1 MKIRAKVK
9 NNRLVVRMKF
19 APSETLSTRELESLG
34 TREIQGIL
42 KPRQIRRNVLEY
54 TGSSGIPFGKYLERT
69 ISKAEFYHFMIQI
82 AEAVRKVR
90 EGNLFINRLVFD
102 LRYVYVNE
110 GTRDLLFLYV
120 PMQSGYAGLG
130 ALKFMEEILYAA
142 KIGEDTELSIAK
154 YRDFIRKQSDLDP
167 DAIKAF
173 ISRANR
179 GLDNRDERTMLME
192 DEADKSEQTALMEDA
207 EEDTDRTVLMKSTE
221 EQDATGFMEET
232 DSEGKKAPVF
242 YAVLIH
248 RLTKERIEVDKT
260 VFRLGKGAGCV
271 DHRIDNGVVS
281 RIHADIITRDG
292 HSYVYDQNSL
302 NHTYINDIVLPAKI
316 EKEIHD
322 GDILR
327 LADEE
332 FEFHI

>member
-110 GTRDLLFLYV
+110 GTRDLLFLYNN
-120 PMQSGYAGLG
+120 
-130 ALKFMEEILYAA
+130 
-142 KIGEDTELSIAK
+142 KIG
-154 YRDFIRKQSDLDP
+154 
-167 DAIKAF
+167 
-173 ISRANR
+173 
-179 GLDNRDERTMLME
+179 
-192 DEADKSEQTALMEDA
+192 
-207 EEDTDRTVLMKSTE
+207 
-221 EQDATGFMEET
+221 
-232 DSEGKKAPVF
+232 
-242 YAVLIH
+242 
-248 RLTKERIEVDKT
+248 
-260 VFRLGKGAGCV
+260 
-271 DHRIDNGVVS
+271 
-281 RIHADIITRDG
+281 
-292 HSYVYDQNSL
+292 
-302 NHTYINDIVLPAKI
+302 
-316 EKEIHD
+316 
-322 GDILR
+322 
-327 LADEE
+327 
-332 FEFHI
+332 